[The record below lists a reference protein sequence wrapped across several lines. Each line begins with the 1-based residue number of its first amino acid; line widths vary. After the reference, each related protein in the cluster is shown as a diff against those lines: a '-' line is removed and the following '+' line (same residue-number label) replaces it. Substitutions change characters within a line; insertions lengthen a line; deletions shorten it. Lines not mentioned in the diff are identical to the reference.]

1 MDLTS
6 LVDAAI
12 PGPGSR
18 LDRVSSASQRF
29 LAALAGSPRGHP
41 VATILHGNAWLGHP
55 LHPVVIVLPIGAW
68 CVAGWYDF
76 RSTVTGDGAYDR
88 AADGAVKVGVT
99 GALIAAASGLAQ
111 YLDTRNGVR
120 RETAVH
126 AALNTIALVVYLG
139 SWSARARGRRSLG
152 KKLSALG
159 LGVVMVSGYLGGDI
173 SYRHGVGVRPQV
185 LRAPGRPAS
194 ETESQS
200 LDTADARHV

>member
-18 LDRVSSASQRF
+18 LDRISSASQRF
-29 LAALAGSPRGHP
+29 FAELAASRPGRP
-41 VATILHGNAWLGHP
+41 VATLLHGNEWLGHP

-68 CVAGWYDF
+68 CVAGWYDL
-76 RSTVTGDGAYDR
+76 RSTVTGDGAHDH
-88 AADGAVKVGVT
+88 AADGAVKVGVS
-99 GALIAAASGLAQ
+99 GALIAAVSGLAQ

-120 RETAVH
+120 RETTVH
-126 AALNTIALVVYLG
+126 AALNTLGLAVYLG
-139 SWSARARGRRSLG
+139 SWCARAQGRRSLG

-173 SYRHGVGVRPQV
+173 SYRHGVGVRPQA
-185 LRAPGRPAS
+185 LRSPGRPAS
-194 ETESQS
+194 ETESRS
-200 LDTADARHV
+200 LETAEARHV